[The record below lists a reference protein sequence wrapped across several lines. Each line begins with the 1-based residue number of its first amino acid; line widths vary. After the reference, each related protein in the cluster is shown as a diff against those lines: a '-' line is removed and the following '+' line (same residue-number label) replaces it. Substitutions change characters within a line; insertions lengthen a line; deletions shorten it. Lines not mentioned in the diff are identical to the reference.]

1 MALLA
6 SCGRGPSRLLTDA
19 VDVLTL
25 SASAWKGAFAALDAF
40 LARHRDRVCA
50 GWLGYDLGLDVEAW
64 PTALADDFGAP
75 VLHIAAYRTVREF
88 AATPVPPAPKVAAAK
103 SFVAHTTRADY
114 QQRVLDKLRQAIQI
128 IEPAVHASNTN
139 LGFWIGLTKA
149 FDIVKGVKP

>member
-1 MALLA
+1 MLQECRRGEPVALLA

-25 SASAWKGAFAALDAF
+25 SASASKGALAALDAF

-114 QQRVLDKLRQAIQI
+114 QQRVAAVVEHICAGDIFQA
-128 IEPAVHASNTN
+128 N
-139 LGFWIGLTKA
+139 LTQPFKIGRA
-149 FDIVKGVKP
+149 HV